1 MEDNMTQQTF
11 TVGAAP
17 KVAITRVSGDLNV
30 SAWGQQAISVDTD
43 RNAVELRQE
52 GDLLTINNCHGDIE
66 LEVPAD
72 TSISITNLSGDAT
85 IAGIRRVEMWNA
97 SGDVEVE
104 DISEAVELGNLSS
117 DLTVS
122 NTPAL
127 RVRGSVGGDVSLSGT
142 ALVEIE
148 TVGSDL
154 SLEDAE
160 TVIVG
165 TVGSD
170 LNAHDVSAALRC
182 GTVGSDCQVEGGA
195 DTEITIGMIGS
206 DLQVNGAG
214 HVQVGTVGS
223 DCEIRD
229 VQGAVEVGQVG
240 SDGNINNV
248 GGDLQLG
255 NIGGDAVLKDLGGNI
270 EVGAIGGDMELQATF
285 PAGRRT
291 RMNVGGD
298 AVVVL
303 PANPNL
309 SVRAAVAG
317 DISGRSINYG
327 SGRSGN
333 MINLVYGDGSA
344 QLELNV
350 GGDLQ
355 VRGYG
360 DPRSSNV
367 NVSWGEFGREMAEL
381 GREMSKMGQELSRE
395 MAKLGEEL
403 GRELSDAFSEAGWS
417 RGAGWADEVA
427 RKVNERARRAQ
438 RHADEQMRRADE
450 QMRRAN
456 ERAQQA
462 EERNR
467 QHAGRQQGN
476 GERASRAYIR
486 INDREWRLDPD
497 RLERIKE
504 QARRAAAEG
513 VSGALEAVERAIS
526 NLRIPVPPVPPLPP
540 VPPVPAVPPVPGAPV
555 PPTPPAASRPANVP
569 VEEKAAGG
577 TTSGETPAQ
586 QPAGDISATASNVPE
601 PNPEQERIAILR
613 MIAEGRITPE
623 EGDLLIEALGS

>member
-1 MEDNMTQQTF
+1 MEDNMTRQTF
-11 TVGAAP
+11 TVGATP
-17 KVAITRVSGDLNV
+17 RVAITHAYGDLNV
-30 SAWGQQAISVDTD
+30 SVWDQQSISVDTD
-43 RNAVELRQE
+43 RDAVELRQE
-52 GDLLTINNCHGDIE
+52 GDLLVINNCYGDIE

-72 TSISITNLSGDAT
+72 TSISVTNLSGDAT
-85 IAGIRRVEMWNA
+85 IAGIRRVEMRNV

-104 DISEAVELGNLSS
+104 DISEAVELGDLGS
-117 DLTVS
+117 DLNVS

-127 RVRGSVGGDVSLSGT
+127 RVHGSVGSDVSLSGV

-154 SLEDAE
+154 SLEDVE
-160 TVIVG
+160 TVIIG

-170 LNAHDVSAALRC
+170 LNAQDVSAALRC
-182 GTVGSDCQVEGGA
+182 GTVGGDCQVEGGA
-195 DTEITIGMIGS
+195 STEVTVGMIGG

-214 HVQVGTVGS
+214 HVQLGTVGG

-240 SDGNINNV
+240 SDGSINNV

-255 NIGGDAVLKDLGGNI
+255 SVGSDAGLKDLRGNV
-270 EVGAIGGDMELQATF
+270 EVGSIGGDMELQATF
-285 PAGRRT
+285 PAGSRT

-303 PANPNL
+303 PENPNL
-309 SVRAAVAG
+309 SIRAAVAG
-317 DISGRSINYG
+317 DVSGRSINFD

-350 GGDLQ
+350 GGDLDI
-355 VRGYG
+355 RGYG

-381 GREMSKMGQELSRE
+381 GREMSKMGQDLSRE

-403 GRELSDAFSEAGWS
+403 GRELADAFSEAGWS

-438 RHADEQMRRADE
+438 RHADEQM
-450 QMRRAN
+450 QRAN
-456 ERAQQA
+456 ERARQA
-462 EERNR
+462 EERHR
-467 QHAGRQQGN
+467 QRAGRQQGN
-476 GERASRAYIR
+476 GGRASRAYIR

-513 VSGALEAVERAIS
+513 VSGALEAVERAVS
-526 NLRIPVPPVPPLPP
+526 NLRIPVPPVPPVPPAPP
-540 VPPVPAVPPVPGAPV
+540 VTPGPPV
-555 PPTPPAASRPANVP
+555 PPTPPSSAQPGSMPG
-569 VEEKAAGG
+569 EEKAVGG
-577 TTSGETPAQ
+577 TTSGEAPAQ
-586 QPAGDISATASNVPE
+586 QPAAASNVPE

>member
-17 KVAITRVSGDLNV
+17 RVAITRVSGDLNV
-30 SAWGQQAISVDTD
+30 SVWDQQAINVDTGRD
-43 RNAVELRQE
+43 AVELRQE
-52 GDLLTINNCHGDIE
+52 GDLLVINNCHGDIE

-72 TSISITNLSGDAT
+72 TSISVTNLSGDAT
-85 IAGIRRVEMWNA
+85 IAGIRRVEMKNI
-97 SGDVEVE
+97 SGDIEVE
-104 DISEAVELGNLSS
+104 DISEAVELGDLSS
-117 DLTVS
+117 DLNVS

-127 RVRGSVGGDVSLSGT
+127 RVRGSVGSDVSLSGV

-160 TVIVG
+160 TVIIG

-182 GTVGSDCQVEGGA
+182 GTVGGDCQVEGGA
-195 DTEITIGMIGS
+195 DTEITVGMIGG
-206 DLQVNGAG
+206 DLQVNSAG
-214 HVQVGTVGS
+214 HVQVGTVGG

-240 SDGNINNV
+240 SNGSINAV

-255 NIGGDAVLKDLGGNI
+255 NVGGDAGLKDVRGNV
-270 EVGAIGGDMELQATF
+270 EVGTIGGDMELRAAF
-285 PAGRRT
+285 PTGTRT
-291 RMNVGGD
+291 RMDVG
-298 AVVVL
+298 
-303 PANPNL
+303 
-309 SVRAAVAG
+309 
-317 DISGRSINYG
+317 GRSINFD

-355 VRGYG
+355 IRGYG
-360 DPRSSNV
+360 DPRSSNI

-403 GRELSDAFSEAGWS
+403 GRELADAFSEAGWS

-427 RKVNERARRAQ
+427 RKVNERAPRAQ
-438 RHADEQMRRADE
+438 RHANE

-456 ERAQQA
+456 EQMRRA
-462 EERNR
+462 EERHS
-467 QHAGRQQGN
+467 QHAGRPHRQGN
-476 GERASRAYIR
+476 GE
-486 INDREWRLDPD
+486 
-497 RLERIKE
+497 
-504 QARRAAAEG
+504 
-513 VSGALEAVERAIS
+513 
-526 NLRIPVPPVPPLPP
+526 
-540 VPPVPAVPPVPGAPV
+540 
-555 PPTPPAASRPANVP
+555 
-569 VEEKAAGG
+569 
-577 TTSGETPAQ
+577 
-586 QPAGDISATASNVPE
+586 
-601 PNPEQERIAILR
+601 
-613 MIAEGRITPE
+613 
-623 EGDLLIEALGS
+623 

>member
-17 KVAITRVSGDLNV
+17 RVAITRVSGDLNV
-30 SAWGQQAISVDTD
+30 SVWDQQAINVDTD
-43 RNAVELRQE
+43 RDAVELRQE
-52 GDLLTINNCHGDIE
+52 GDLLVINNCHGDIE
-66 LEVPAD
+66 LEVPVD
-72 TSISITNLSGDAT
+72 TSISVTNLSGDAT
-85 IAGIRRVEMWNA
+85 IAGIRRVEMKNI

-104 DISEAVELGNLSS
+104 DISEAVELGDLSS
-117 DLTVS
+117 DLNVS

-127 RVRGSVGGDVSLSGT
+127 RVRGSVGSDVSLSGV

-160 TVIVG
+160 TVIIG

-182 GTVGSDCQVEGGA
+182 GTVGGDCQVEGGA
-195 DTEITIGMIGS
+195 DTEITVGMIGG
-206 DLQVNGAG
+206 DLQVNSAG
-214 HVQVGTVGS
+214 HVQVGTVGG

-240 SDGNINNV
+240 SNGSINAV

-255 NIGGDAVLKDLGGNI
+255 NVGGDAGLKDVRGNV
-270 EVGAIGGDMELQATF
+270 EVGTIGGDMELRAAF
-285 PAGRRT
+285 PAGTRT

-298 AVVVL
+298 ALVVL
-303 PANPNL
+303 PENPNL
-309 SVRAAVAG
+309 SIRAAVAG
-317 DISGRSINYG
+317 DVSGRSINFD

-355 VRGYG
+355 MRGYG
-360 DPRSSNV
+360 DPRSSNI

-403 GRELSDAFSEAGWS
+403 GRELADAFSEAGWS

-427 RKVNERARRAQ
+427 RKVNERAQRAQ
-438 RHADEQMRRADE
+438 RHANE

-456 ERAQQA
+456 EQMRRA
-462 EERNR
+462 EERHS
-467 QHAGRQQGN
+467 QHAGRPHRQGN
-476 GERASRAYIR
+476 GESASRAYIR
-486 INDREWRLDPD
+486 INDREWRLDPE

-513 VSGALEAVERAIS
+513 VSGALEAVERAVS
-526 NLRIPVPPVPPLPP
+526 NLHIPVPPPPPFAPPRGPRPP
-540 VPPVPAVPPVPGAPV
+540 VPPPPFAPPGGPR
-555 PPTPPAASRPANVP
+555 PPMPPPPPPFGQAESTAAKESAEPTTQQPGSENPAADPS
-569 VEEKAAGG
+569 
-577 TTSGETPAQ
+577 
-586 QPAGDISATASNVPE
+586 
-601 PNPEQERIAILR
+601 PEQER
-613 MIAEGRITPE
+613 
-623 EGDLLIEALGS
+623 